1 MVPGVIVIGDT
12 FVFSARNATTG
23 RDHTPSPSAVFT
35 WSLVDKETRDVEGSG
50 ELTIY
55 DTDPASFE
63 GSISSATTED
73 LTPGR
78 EYVLRVTMLIG
89 GKTTTRS
96 AYLRAVYDLE
106 DAAGSE

>member
-55 DTDPASFE
+55 E